1 MPNIKHVSR
10 TSHQDGIR
18 VFGSLYL
25 YKASIPWEHIFTE
38 KLTRVITKWFIEIKS
53 FWSQFEMFRKNSL
66 SMWML
71 VRKIRLMTFQKMV
84 SFIQHNWS
92 PTSQICHQ
100 HKLSLTSVTDIDV
113 ALYLHKSPNL
123 SPTSVVYITLSTIQ
137 DAINIASA
145 TKSELFPYKKGT
157 YM

>member
-1 MPNIKHVSR
+1 MDVGDKNKVDDISKNGQLYPTQLVTNVS
-10 TSHQDGIR
+10 
-18 VFGSLYL
+18 
-25 YKASIPWEHIFTE
+25 
-38 KLTRVITKWFIEIKS
+38 
-53 FWSQFEMFRKNSL
+53 N
-66 SMWML
+66 
-71 VRKIRLMTFQKMV
+71 
-84 SFIQHNWS
+84 
-92 PTSQICHQ
+92 HQ

-145 TKSELFPYKKGT
+145 TKSELFPSKKGT